1 MKMEDDPQSSISPD
15 QQNAPLTRAEF
26 NKMQEQLALMTQTMQ
41 QQQKVIAQQASLL
54 NTIIQQAN
62 IYSAFCIYLHFS
74 KSTPFLFKMLFRR
87 HNLASPTL
95 LTLLQFYLY
104 QFRRIHRTTMKLKW
118 TNKSKYSQLLQQ

>member
-15 QQNAPLTRAEF
+15 QQNAPPTRAEF

-62 IYSAFCIYLHFS
+62 IYSAFRIYLHFS

-87 HNLASPTL
+87 HNLVSPTL
-95 LTLLQFYLY
+95 PTLLQFYPY
-104 QFRRIHRTTMKLKW
+104 QFRRIHQTTMKLKW